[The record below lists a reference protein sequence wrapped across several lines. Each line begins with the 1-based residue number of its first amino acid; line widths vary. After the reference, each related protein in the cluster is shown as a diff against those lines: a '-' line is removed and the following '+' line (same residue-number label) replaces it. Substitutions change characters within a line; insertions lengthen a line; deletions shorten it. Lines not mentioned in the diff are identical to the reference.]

1 MRDSTWFPLTPGGLP
16 SRIRTSVAKQQLLL
30 VDADPASVRVLEVSL
45 KKAGFSVTTAAD
57 GQDALSKLELS
68 APDLILTDTRLPR
81 VDGYELVRRI
91 KQMPNLAG
99 VPIVFLTSQK
109 SVEDKIR
116 GLELGVEDYLTK
128 PIFVRELIVRVQLL
142 LTRRTHQNMAAS
154 TPASRRTHLSGDL
167 KDMGAVDLLQTFEL
181 ARKSGWAVLR
191 DGDLEARIYFRDGKV
206 VDAEHGK
213 LRGEEAVY
221 RCLIWT
227 KGSFDVEFEPCDRDE
242 VILTSTQGLL
252 MEGMRR
258 VDEWGR
264 LCEQLPPLHTIF
276 RVDGALLAE
285 RLNEIPDEL
294 NGVLRLFD
302 GHRSLMDVVDESP
315 FEDLSTMSTV
325 TKLYFEGLL
334 TIAEPPKPADVMVPA
349 HDSDNFIA
357 VGQANAR
364 TPDGS
369 SWRPSAPPVNVKA
382 DPDSSNTDLEKK
394 VRESIPPPPVEAPA
408 PPGLEHTIAPLPP
421 EGPRAFTDPHAQT
434 AGPVVNAPS
443 LRALA
448 ETAGEGLA
456 PSSYTPL
463 PPSSQ
468 APRRPAVDPERLS
481 QEALKDADSGLRE
494 QFAQATEAIAGG
506 GFVSPSDDRLAQ
518 IPAAAPLGFEAV
530 GATAHVAAAASAMAP
545 VTRPDGPAALRQAQV
560 APSMPGAT
568 SAVSTPA
575 DESPPRTDRG
585 LSPPRASAAP
595 ADTQSGSEMRSDA
608 VQDESQHPPDVSRER
623 QSPPRNPWAS
633 KTYLGHP
640 TPEALAVGIP
650 SEPPPIPL
658 SRRRGTADLAH
669 IAAYSQG
676 QAIPSVGTPPPPAVV
691 PVPGPPS
698 QEPPTYRPLG
708 QPSIRQPIAGVAPHL
723 TPTPEKTLPSLPDH
737 YGLVA
742 SVHTPEAAVGEET
755 RSPEPAPESN
765 FGAPADEQA
774 PESESDRESGDESR
788 APSSR
793 TKDFFQEGEE
803 GRYAGGPL
811 DIAERQAALAAV
823 ADGSESL
830 HPHTTLPPGVLD
842 ERRQKFAKLV
852 LGVVA
857 FSALVVMAGVLMS
870 NRGSGDVEDLDP
882 SPAPSPQIQAEPA
895 IRPAEP
901 AAGEEPPAPPPDE
914 EEAEEAAE
922 LNEEGPAE
930 KTEAAP
936 APSLSGT
943 AGPSPRGPAHRETP
957 ASVSKPAS
965 SLAPSSAA
973 PVTSDEAEGSS
984 SSAASSTSRA
994 VERAKATRR
1003 PSDNPPSAGFPAP

>member
-1 MRDSTWFPLTPGGLP
+1 M
-16 SRIRTSVAKQQLLL
+16 AKQQLLL

-57 GQDALSKLELS
+57 GQDALTKLELS

-181 ARKSGWAVLR
+181 ARKSGWAILR
-191 DGDLEARIYFRDGKV
+191 DENLEARIYFRDGKV

-227 KGSFDVEFEPCDRDE
+227 KGSFDVEFEPCDREE

-349 HDSDNFIA
+349 HDSDHSIA

-364 TPDGS
+364 APDNV
-369 SWRPSAPPVNVKA
+369 SWRPSAPPVSVKT
-382 DPDSSNTDLEKK
+382 DPDPSNTDLEKK
-394 VRESIPPPPVEAPA
+394 VRDSIPPPSLEAPA
-408 PPGLEHTIAPLPP
+408 PPGAQDSGAQESAGAPKDMV
-421 EGPRAFTDPHAQT
+421 DPHADT
-434 AGPVVNAPS
+434 AGPAPTVREELS
-443 LRALA
+443 NGDQGPA
-448 ETAGEGLA
+448 
-456 PSSYTPL
+456 SSSNTPHSH
-463 PPSSQ
+463 SSQ

-494 QFAQATEAIAGG
+494 QFAEAISEAGAQAADADG
-506 GFVSPSDDRLAQ
+506 VPLIPEAGPSGFETESPSDLA
-518 IPAAAPLGFEAV
+518 P
-530 GATAHVAAAASAMAP
+530 
-545 VTRPDGPAALRQAQV
+545 
-560 APSMPGAT
+560 
-568 SAVSTPA
+568 
-575 DESPPRTDRG
+575 
-585 LSPPRASAAP
+585 AP
-595 ADTQSGSEMRSDA
+595 ADGGEGPGAAPGGYREPAFPDADTGATESRSG
-608 VQDESQHPPDVSRER
+608 
-623 QSPPRNPWAS
+623 PPRVSIERPAPPRDPWAS
-633 KTYLGHP
+633 KTHVGHP
-640 TPEALAVGIP
+640 APEATPVQTH

-676 QAIPSVGTPPPPAVV
+676 QVAPSAEAPGHAS
-691 PVPGPPS
+691 GPPV
-698 QEPPTYRPLG
+698 QEPPAYSPMP
-708 QPSIRQPIAGVAPHL
+708 QPSIRQSIQGSPSQSVPSDSPPSQEEAPTSGLQPHSEDDPQSDSGVDSRPRS
-723 TPTPEKTLPSLPDH
+723 SLN
-737 YGLVA
+737 
-742 SVHTPEAAVGEET
+742 E
-755 RSPEPAPESN
+755 
-765 FGAPADEQA
+765 
-774 PESESDRESGDESR
+774 
-788 APSSR
+788 
-793 TKDFFQEGEE
+793 FFQEGEE
-803 GRYAGGPL
+803 GRYAGGPA
-811 DIAERQAALAAV
+811 DIAQQHAVLAALEHE
-823 ADGSESL
+823 DEPL
-830 HPHTTLPPGVLD
+830 HPHTSLPPGVLD

-857 FSALVVMAGVLMS
+857 LSAFLVVTGVFMS
-870 NRGSGDVEDLDP
+870 SRGRSVSDHSNEPLAPPPQFQVK
-882 SPAPSPQIQAEPA
+882 PAL
-895 IRPAEP
+895 RGTEP
-901 AAGEEPPAPPPDE
+901 AAGEEPPAPPPEEQEETESE
-914 EEAEEAAE
+914 EEVVDEVETLSPAAR
-922 LNEEGPAE
+922 
-930 KTEAAP
+930 
-936 APSLSGT
+936 SL
-943 AGPSPRGPAHRETP
+943 A
-957 ASVSKPAS
+957 PAS
-965 SLAPSSAA
+965 SISPSEPAPDATPTGPA
-973 PVTSDEAEGSS
+973 PVLNGDSAVSPPPGS
-984 SSAASSTSRA
+984 SSTSRA

-1003 PSDNPPSAGFPAP
+1003 PSDNPPSADFPAP

>member
-1 MRDSTWFPLTPGGLP
+1 MRDSTWFPLTPGGRP
-16 SRIRTSVAKQQLLL
+16 SRILPSVAKQQLLL

-227 KGSFDVEFEPCDRDE
+227 KGSFDVEFEPCDREE

-276 RVDGALLAE
+276 KVDGALLAE

-334 TIAEPPKPADVMVPA
+334 TIAEPPKPADVVVPA
-349 HDSDNFIA
+349 HDSDHLIPA
-357 VGQANAR
+357 VPAR
-364 TPDGS
+364 SPEGS
-369 SWRPSAPPVNVKA
+369 SWRPSAPPVNVKT
-382 DPDSSNTDLEKK
+382 DPEPTNTDLEKK
-394 VRESIPPPPVEAPA
+394 VRESIPPPAVDAPA
-408 PPGLEHTIAPLPP
+408 PPGLEDTIAPALS
-421 EGPRAFTDPHAQT
+421 GPSETVDPHADT
-434 AGPVVNAPS
+434 TGPLLVDGIPRGEGTPRAEDAPS
-443 LRALA
+443 PQASL
-448 ETAGEGLA
+448 
-456 PSSYTPL
+456 TPL

-481 QEALKDADSGLRE
+481 QEALRDADSGLRE
-494 QFAQATEAIAGG
+494 QFAQATEAISAASSAMP
-506 GFVSPSDDRLAQ
+506 VIPRTAPS
-518 IPAAAPLGFEAV
+518 GFETAGVAPHLVPGTSAV
-530 GATAHVAAAASAMAP
+530 AHA
-545 VTRPDGPAALRQAQV
+545 TRPDGPAALSSISDEAT
-560 APSMPGAT
+560 APK
-568 SAVSTPA
+568 
-575 DESPPRTDRG
+575 TDRG
-585 LSPPRASAAP
+585 MPSRGPSVGPTETHRGVAP
-595 ADTQSGSEMRSDA
+595 AAQGASSAYEELSRTQRSSRD
-608 VQDESQHPPDVSRER
+608 SQHPPRPMESEV
-623 QSPPRNPWAS
+623 PPRNPWAT

-640 TPEALAVGIP
+640 TPEAAPVMP

-669 IAAYSQG
+669 IAAYSHG
-676 QAIPSVGTPPPPAVV
+676 QSPGQSRPPGEVV
-691 PVPGPPS
+691 SRAPGPPS
-698 QEPPTYRPLG
+698 REPPSYTPIG
-708 QPSIRQPIAGVAPHL
+708 QPSVRRVIEPSPSDL
-723 TPTPEKTLPSLPDH
+723 TPLPERTLPS
-737 YGLVA
+737 
-742 SVHTPEAAVGEET
+742 
-755 RSPEPAPESN
+755 SPE
-765 FGAPADEQA
+765 Q
-774 PESESDRESGDESR
+774 SELGHSPR
-788 APSSR
+788 APHVEEYEPPRSAPPVVTPQSSEDEHNQASQALASDSTIEAHPSSSR
-793 TKDFFQEGEE
+793 THEFFQEGEE
-803 GRYAGGPL
+803 GRYAGGPV
-811 DIAERQAALAAV
+811 DVAERRAALLAV
-823 ADGSESL
+823 DEHTETL
-830 HPHTTLPPGVLD
+830 HPHTSLPPGVLD
-842 ERRQKFAKLV
+842 ERRQKFAKVV
-852 LGVVA
+852 LGVVV
-857 FSALVVMAGVLMS
+857 FSALVVMAGMFMS
-870 NRGSGDVEDLDP
+870 RRGGTGTIDP
-882 SPAPSPQIQAEPA
+882 GAPLEPPPRSESA
-895 IRPAEP
+895 LAPPTEVVP
-901 AAGEEPPAPPPDE
+901 GGEEPPAPPPEEDGDE
-914 EEAEEAAE
+914 IEEM
-922 LNEEGPAE
+922 PAE
-930 KTEAAP
+930 GDVLPPTTGTEKSPAASDKLAP
-936 APSLSGT
+936 PSLTTG
-943 AGPSPRGPAHRETP
+943 A
-957 ASVSKPAS
+957 ASVPAS
-965 SLAPSSAA
+965 STPVVSEEPSPSEVTPAKSTTAA
-973 PVTSDEAEGSS
+973 PT
-984 SSAASSTSRA
+984 TSRA